1 MGQYILFFSK
11 LEISIPVSIHLF
23 AKSMW
28 PMLHTMHSCLGMKP
42 GNPMYM
48 HMALKHQL
56 GALLGRT
63 ITSFLHF
70 SNLHASSN
78 PVNIGYWVI
87 MYGYFHTE

>member
-1 MGQYILFFSK
+1 
-11 LEISIPVSIHLF
+11 
-23 AKSMW
+23 
-28 PMLHTMHSCLGMKP
+28 MKP

-78 PVNIGYWVI
+78 PVNIGYWEI